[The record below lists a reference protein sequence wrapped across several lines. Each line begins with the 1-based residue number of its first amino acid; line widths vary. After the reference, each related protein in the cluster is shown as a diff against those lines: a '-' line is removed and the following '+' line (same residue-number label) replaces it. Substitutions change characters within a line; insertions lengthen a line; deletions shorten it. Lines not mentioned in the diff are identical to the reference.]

1 MQKNSIMAKIYS
13 LKISNYRGIQSFEQ
27 VFGQSNFIC
36 LIGRGDSGKTTILN
50 AIYCALNPN
59 WNLSFYDT
67 DFYNGDIESPIIIE
81 VSLYDLPDE
90 LLSQSKYGLHK
101 RLLNSKS
108 EIIDDLSQEDS
119 PDNKDILTIRLVVNK
134 DLEPKW
140 YIINER
146 DKPDFVE
153 MKTSDRAKLN
163 VFYISD
169 FLDRHFSWSKGNPLY
184 LLLKKA
190 GATENNDDV
199 IIDAFRNAK
208 KQIDNSSF
216 DHLNEVLNQVKENAK
231 SYGIDITDVNT
242 TIDFKDISINEGKVC
257 LHDEKIPYRLKGK
270 GSKRLLSMAIQ
281 TELAKSGGII
291 LIDEIEQGLEPDRVR
306 FLAKI
311 LKEQNKGQVFIT
323 THSSNVIV
331 ELDAINLFLMRN
343 SAPCLFKF
351 EEEFQGCLRSN
362 PEAFFS
368 KRILIGEGA
377 TEVGICRALDRHRI
391 SNGLINFPILGIS
404 IVDGKGK
411 NFVNYCKKFKIA
423 GYDVCVLCDSDEKD
437 TNKQKAGL
445 RELGVVIVDCQED
458 KSIEYQLF
466 SELPWEAVQFLI
478 DKATELKG
486 EESIQTLVSNQYG
499 SPLDKNW
506 LNNDSPEIRDAISK
520 ASTLKTKKEDKP
532 TEDKSW
538 FKTIQNGQTLGIVWF
553 NNLSEIPD
561 SHLAKQYSDLTKWI
575 DNV

>member
-1 MQKNSIMAKIYS
+1 MAKIYS

-27 VFGQSNFIC
+27 VFGQSDFIC

-50 AIYCALNPN
+50 AIYSVLYPN

-67 DFYNGDIESPIIIE
+67 DFYDGDIESPINIE
-81 VSLYDLPDE
+81 ASLYDLPDE
-90 LLSQSKYGLHK
+90 LLSESKYGLHK
-101 RLLNSKS
+101 RLLNLKG

-119 PDNKDILTIRLVVNK
+119 PENKDILTVRLEVSK

-140 YIINER
+140 YIVNER

-184 LLLKKA
+184 SLLKRA

-199 IIDAFRNAK
+199 IIDAFREAK
-208 KQIDNSSF
+208 RQIDNSSF
-216 DHLNEVLNQVKENAK
+216 NHLNEVLIQVKENAQR
-231 SYGIDITDVNT
+231 YGVDITDINT

-257 LHDEKIPYRLKGK
+257 LHDDKIPFRLKGK

-306 FLAKI
+306 FLAKT

-331 ELDAINLFLMRN
+331 ELDATNLFMMRN
-343 SAPCLFKF
+343 NASGLFKF
-351 EEEFQGCLRSN
+351 EKEFQGCLRSN
-362 PEAFFS
+362 AEAFFS
-368 KRILIGEGA
+368 KRILVGEGA

-391 SNGLINFPILGIS
+391 KKGDANFPVLGIS

-411 NFVNYCKKFKIA
+411 NFINYCKMFMLA
-423 GYDVCVLCDSDEKD
+423 GYDVCVLCDSDEDD
-437 TNKQKAGL
+437 TNKQKDGL
-445 RELGVVIVDCQED
+445 RERGIVIVDCQKNE
-458 KSIEYQLF
+458 SIEYQLF
-466 SELPWEAVQFLI
+466 SELPWGDVQKLI
-478 DKATELKG
+478 DYAIEIKG
-486 EESIQTLVSNQYG
+486 EESINTLVSNQYE
-499 SPLDKNW
+499 SPLDDNW
-506 LNNDSPEIRDAISK
+506 RNNDSSEIRNALSK
-520 ASTLKTKKEDKP
+520 ASTLKVKKENKP
-532 TEDKSW
+532 IEDKSW
-538 FKTIQNGQTLGIVWF
+538 FKNIHHGEFIGKVWF
-553 NNLSEIPD
+553 EALPQMNN
-561 SHLAKQYSDLTKWI
+561 HLTKQYTDLINWI
-575 DNV
+575 ENV

>member
-1 MQKNSIMAKIYS
+1 MAKIYS

-27 VFGQSNFIC
+27 VFGQSDFIC

-50 AIYCALNPN
+50 AIYSVLCPN

-67 DFYNGDIESPIIIE
+67 DFYNGDIESPINIE
-81 VSLYDLPDE
+81 ASLYDLPDE
-90 LLSQSKYGLHK
+90 LLSESKYGLHK
-101 RLLNSKS
+101 RLLNSEG

-119 PDNKDILTIRLVVNK
+119 PENKDILTVRLEVSK

-140 YIINER
+140 YIVNER

-184 LLLKKA
+184 SLLKRA

-199 IIDAFRNAK
+199 IIDAFREAK
-208 KQIDNSSF
+208 RQIDNSSF
-216 DHLNEVLNQVKENAK
+216 NHLNEVLNQVKENAQR
-231 SYGIDITDVNT
+231 YGVDITDINT
-242 TIDFKDISINEGKVC
+242 TIDFKDISTNEGKVC
-257 LHDEKIPYRLKGK
+257 LHDDKIPFRLKGK

-306 FLAKI
+306 FLSKT

-351 EEEFQGCLRSN
+351 EEEFQGCLRNN

-377 TEVGICRALDRHRI
+377 TEVGICRALDRYRI
-391 SNGLINFPILGIS
+391 SNELINFPILGIS

-411 NFVNYCKKFKIA
+411 NFVNYCKMFKNA

-437 TNKQKAGL
+437 TNKQKDGL

-466 SELPWEAVQFLI
+466 SELPWGDVQKLVEYA
-478 DKATELKG
+478 DELNG
-486 EESIQTLVSNQYG
+486 EPSINALVSNQYG
-499 SPLDKNW
+499 SLMDENW
-506 LNNDSPEIRDAISK
+506 RNNDSPEIRTALSK
-520 ASTLKTKKEDKP
+520 ASTLKEKKENKP
-532 TEDKSW
+532 PKDKSW
-538 FKTIQNGQTLGIVWF
+538 FKKIHHGEFMGQVWF
-553 NNLSEIPD
+553 ESLPQMHNN
-561 SHLAKQYSDLTKWI
+561 HLTKQYADLIKWI